1 MVTGQNGMML
11 NEIEFERQIK
21 AMADRDLQE
30 FTARQIFG
38 ICKRCERHDKRISN
52 LESIDRQMI
61 LKGSGVGAG
70 AFGLV
75 YGIIELIKRFSG
87 GG

>member
-11 NEIEFERQIK
+11 NEMEFERQLK
-21 AMADRDLQE
+21 KMPDRDLQE
-30 FTARQIFG
+30 FTARQIFA
-38 ICKRCERHDKRISN
+38 ICKRCERHEKRLNN

-70 AFGLV
+70 MFGLV
-75 YGIIELIKRFSG
+75 YGIIELVKRFSG
-87 GG
+87 G